1 MNTAHFLSI
10 SRCLREQVKLS
21 AAKKRKLG
29 QRILYRVPL
38 PFEIDMG
45 TLWPI
50 ANIASK
56 TFPFSTVVG
65 MIVGTTM

>member
-1 MNTAHFLSI
+1 MNTARFFVNFAMSEGT
-10 SRCLREQVKLS
+10 SEAS

-29 QRILYRVPL
+29 QRKLYLVPL
-38 PFEIDMG
+38 PYEIDMG

-50 ANIASK
+50 ANK

>member
-1 MNTAHFLSI
+1 MSEGTSEA
-10 SRCLREQVKLS
+10 S

>member
-1 MNTAHFLSI
+1 MSEGTSEA
-10 SRCLREQVKLS
+10 S

-50 ANIASK
+50 ASK